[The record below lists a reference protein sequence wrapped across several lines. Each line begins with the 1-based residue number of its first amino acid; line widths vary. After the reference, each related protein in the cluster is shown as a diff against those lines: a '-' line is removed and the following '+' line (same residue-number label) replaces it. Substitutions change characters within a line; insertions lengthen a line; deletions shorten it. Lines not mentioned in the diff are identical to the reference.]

1 VHFVQ
6 PNLAPRYFDVSVS
19 SLRGTPVISALD
31 MKFFHTNANSPHH
44 VSIEMPAVDAYSCSQ
59 HTAITISPSM
69 VAL

>member
-1 VHFVQ
+1 
-6 PNLAPRYFDVSVS
+6 
-19 SLRGTPVISALD
+19 VISALD